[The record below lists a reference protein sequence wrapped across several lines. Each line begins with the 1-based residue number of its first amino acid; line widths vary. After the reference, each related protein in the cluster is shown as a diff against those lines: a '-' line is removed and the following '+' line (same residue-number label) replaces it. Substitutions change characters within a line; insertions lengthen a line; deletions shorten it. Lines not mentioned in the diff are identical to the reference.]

1 MKEISFGSA
10 NRGVSNQH
18 SGTRRWLSMFLGY
31 CMVFYTLTPLIVSAQ
46 VSGNIHP
53 YSIEIDNTANLFNG
67 NGVNVKNSANSPFL
81 DWVLDSDPNVDAA
94 SFEDG
99 VAVGLLTNVTAA
111 SGGVGHWNGVRLVD
125 AVVSGTDQN
134 IFLQGGKVN
143 EPLSWNIGPGTV
155 GSSKFDATQA
165 FLANNLTSLF
175 FGMQRSGNNG
185 TTAFDLEFT
194 QLAPISTYIPNRSDG
209 DILFSFEL
217 QGSGGD
223 SGSIVT
229 YVFRFDGDDP
239 TDPSDPVPNL
249 YVPFC
254 DEDPTTNGTGQA
266 PCAGPLFTSVNADS
280 TTPEPW
286 GYINSHNDWVL
297 SPSLNR
303 RLFAEVQVPLSL
315 LPGVNTCGGSAF
327 VQVRTRASSA
337 LGSDAK
343 DTTRIFRYS
352 FGGPIADGDLSTGCG
367 LNISYDGTG
376 STGSG
381 GGGTL
386 TYSWQFQK
394 NSLDDGSGTWSNVGS
409 PVTGATGTFT
419 APSPGR
425 YRAILTITENE
436 ACTDDVITN
445 EVNVYNVVG
454 GSATLTPDCD
464 DTFEFFAS
472 GTGGTGSY
480 FFEWTIYK
488 EMGATD
494 PVAKTF
500 TSGPGISSSGT
511 LDVDD
516 FNPGANGNGAYYAV
530 VKIVD
535 ASNAAC
541 FFSPSTGTVNIRH
554 LLTASAVKTS
564 ATTNANQVDGSFSV
578 LATGSTNADPGDPIA
593 VVKQWQQFTGGA
605 WSDVG
610 GDSAT
615 LTRTM
620 SDIISLGVTD
630 GETLVTILSDPYSMR
645 RSSLQLRFTASQ
657 TLNGNFCPATSNPIT
672 VRAVKAIDP

>member
-1 MKEISFGSA
+1 
-10 NRGVSNQH
+10 
-18 SGTRRWLSMFLGY
+18 MFLGY
-31 CMVFYTLTPLIVSAQ
+31 CLVFYGLSPLLVTAQ

-53 YSIEIDNTANLFNG
+53 YSIEIDNAANLFNG
-67 NGVNVKNSANSPFL
+67 GGVNVKNSGNAPFL
-81 DWVLDSDPNVDAA
+81 DWVLDSDANVDAA

-99 VAVGLLTNVTAA
+99 IALGLLTNVTAA
-111 SGGVGHWNGVRLVD
+111 AGGTGHWNGARIVD
-125 AVVSGTDQN
+125 AVQNGTDQN

-143 EPLSWNIGPGTV
+143 EPLSWTIGPGTV

-185 TTAFDLEFT
+185 TTAFDFEFT
-194 QLAPISTYIPNRSDG
+194 QLAPLSTYIPNRSDG
-209 DILFSFEL
+209 DILISFEL

-239 TDPSDPVPNL
+239 TIPNDPVTNL

-254 DEDPTTNGTGQA
+254 DEDPATNGTGQA
-266 PCAGPLFTSVNADS
+266 PCAGPLFTSVNVDS

-297 SPSLNR
+297 SPSLSR

-315 LPGVNTCGGSAF
+315 LPGVNNCGGAAY
-327 VQVRTRASSA
+327 VQIRTRASAA

-343 DTTRIFRYS
+343 DTTKIFQYS
-352 FGGPIADGDLSTGCG
+352 FGGPVADGELSAGCG
-367 LNISYDGTG
+367 LDIGYDGTG
-376 STGSG
+376 STSS

-394 NSLDDGSGTWSNVGS
+394 NSLDDGTGTWSDVGS
-409 PVTGATGTFT
+409 PKTGATGTFT
-419 APSPGR
+419 APGPGR
-425 YRAILTITENE
+425 YRAILTITENG
-436 ACTDDVITN
+436 ACTDEVTTE
-445 EVNVYNVVG
+445 EVNVYDVVG
-454 GSATLTPDCD
+454 GSASLTADCD
-464 DTFEFFAS
+464 DTFAYSAS

-480 FFEWTIYK
+480 NFSWTIYK
-488 EMGATD
+488 EMGAVD
-494 PVAKTF
+494 PVAATF
-500 TSGPGISSSGT
+500 TSGPGTSSSGT
-511 LDVDD
+511 LDIDA
-516 FNPGANGNGAYYAV
+516 FNVGANGNGSYYATV
-530 VKIVD
+530 SISD
-535 ASNAAC
+535 AANASCNFPVTTNTIA
-541 FFSPSTGTVNIRH
+541 VRH

-564 ATTNANQVDGSFSV
+564 ATTNANQADASFSV
-578 LATGSTNADPGDPIA
+578 LSTGSTNADAGDPIA

-605 WSDVG
+605 WANVG

-615 LTRTM
+615 LSRTM
-620 SDIISLGVTD
+620 AEIISLGTTD
-630 GETLVTILSDPYSMR
+630 GESLVTILSDPYSLR

-657 TLNGNFCPATSNPIT
+657 TLNGVSCPATSTPIT
-672 VRAVKAIDP
+672 VRAVKAVDP